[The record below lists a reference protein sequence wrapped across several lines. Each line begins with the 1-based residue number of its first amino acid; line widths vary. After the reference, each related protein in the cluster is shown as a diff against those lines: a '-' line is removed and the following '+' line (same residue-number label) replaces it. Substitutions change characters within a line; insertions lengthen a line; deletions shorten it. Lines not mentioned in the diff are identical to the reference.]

1 MVDAAVRPIDDE
13 NGKDMRG
20 KTDAANRLSNREPK
34 FDERSGSDHKEEIGC
49 AVHRLAADVPDDA
62 VPACEVL
69 GIAHEHGCIFK
80 RRDGKINIT
89 RRIIK
94 RGGEEEEG
102 DEEVEDED
110 FF

>member
-20 KTDAANRLSNREPK
+20 KTDAANRLTNREPK
-34 FDERSGSDHKEEIGC
+34 FDERGGSDHKEEIGC

-62 VPACEVL
+62 MPACEVL
-69 GIAHEHGCIFK
+69 GIAHEHGRIFK
-80 RRDGKINIT
+80 RWDGKINIT

-94 RGGEEEEG
+94 RGGDKKQG
-102 DEEVEDED
+102 DEDVSEES